1 MVSVP
6 AMVAAVMSVPA
17 MVAVH
22 TVEHSDLLRREDL
35 SPLDLHLGLFVHE
48 LDLEAVQLLLL
59 REKGRVVRLGIS
71 EELPYLDP
79 LHLDVVPEIV
89 GIGPEVLTELL
100 HLSLLHLSLF
110 LSNNSAEMYPVT
122 NV

>member
-1 MVSVP
+1 
-6 AMVAAVMSVPA
+6 
-17 MVAVH
+17 
-22 TVEHSDLLRREDL
+22 
-35 SPLDLHLGLFVHE
+35 
-48 LDLEAVQLLLL
+48 
-59 REKGRVVRLGIS
+59 
-71 EELPYLDP
+71 
-79 LHLDVVPEIV
+79 V

>member
-1 MVSVP
+1 MTKMMPVD
-6 AMVAAVMSVPA
+6 
-17 MVAVH
+17 
-22 TVEHSDLLRREDL
+22 TVEHPDLLRVQDL
-35 SPLDLHLGLFVHE
+35 SPFDLHLSLLVHE
-48 LDLEAVQLLLL
+48 LELKGVQLLLL
-59 REKGRVVRLGIS
+59 PEKRCVVRLGIG
-71 EELPYLDP
+71 EELLYLDP

>member
-1 MVSVP
+1 
-6 AMVAAVMSVPA
+6 MVASLAVMSFVP
-17 MVAVH
+17 MVMPMDA
-22 TVEHSDLLRREDL
+22 VEHPDLLGVQDL
-35 SPLDLHLGLFVHE
+35 SPFDLHLGLLVHE
-48 LDLEAVQLLLL
+48 LELQGVQLLL
-59 REKGRVVRLGIS
+59 EKGCIVRLGIG
-71 EELPYLDP
+71 EELLYLDP

-89 GIGPEVLTELL
+89 GIGPEVLSELL